1 MGGLLV
7 PEEIRD
13 AGQPETRT
21 KVAHW
26 IMNRPDDH
34 SCTFPDETRICAIRR
49 LIVNPTNESRAPK
62 SGLPPMGDGIDWQEA
77 VISEQMIARLQG
89 GMTMNKFKKRATC
102 SPMLAVLPASAVFL
116 ALALATPTYAQ
127 TKDPI
132 KIGVIAEAQAV
143 AGSSIPLAAQL
154 AADEI
159 NAAGGV
165 NGRKIEIVSYD
176 NHSSAAE
183 SVRAFQRAANE
194 DHVNAVIAS
203 YISEVV
209 LALEP
214 WAGRLKTVMITPG
227 AASDVITQNIA
238 KDYKHNK
245 YTFHG
250 YLTSTSIADSVCDSA
265 KDLLVKDLKM
275 KTAIVMSEDA
285 AWTTPL
291 DAEYLKCL
299 PKIGLKVIDHIRV
312 SPDTTD
318 FTPIFNKIEGE
329 KPDVI
334 ITGISH
340 VGVQPTVQAKSQEV
354 PIPMYGVSSQA
365 SNSSFWQDTNGA
377 VEGVLYQAVSGPD
390 VAVTPKTLPFV
401 AAFKKR
407 FGNFPSY
414 CGYTAYDEVYYIADA
429 IKRAGSTDPDKLVDA
444 LEKTDYVGTIGRVQF
459 QGKDTP
465 YPHAL
470 KIGASTITGLM
481 LQWQN
486 GKQVNL
492 WPAKVANGKLKFPKF
507 IKVGSAN

>member
-1 MGGLLV
+1 MKNLHWNAALIATFAV
-7 PEEIRD
+7 AFAATAD
-13 AGQPETRT
+13 AQ
-21 KVAHW
+21 
-26 IMNRPDDH
+26 
-34 SCTFPDETRICAIRR
+34 S
-49 LIVNPTNESRAPK
+49 
-62 SGLPPMGDGIDWQEA
+62 
-77 VISEQMIARLQG
+77 
-89 GMTMNKFKKRATC
+89 
-102 SPMLAVLPASAVFL
+102 
-116 ALALATPTYAQ
+116 
-127 TKDPI
+127 KDPI

-143 AGSSIPLAAQL
+143 AGSSIPQAAQL

-165 NGRKIEIVSYD
+165 DGRKIEIVAYD

-214 WAGRLKTVMITPG
+214 WTGRLKTVMVTPG

-238 KDYKHNK
+238 KDYDNLK

-250 YLTSTSIADSVCDSA
+250 YSTSTSIADATCDAAKAILVEQLHMKSA
-265 KDLLVKDLKM
+265 V
-275 KTAIVMSEDA
+275 VMSEDA

-291 DAEYLKCL
+291 DNQYLKCL
-299 PKIGLKVIDHIRV
+299 PGIGLKVLDHIRV

-334 ITGISH
+334 ITGIAH
-340 VGVQPTVQAKSQEV
+340 VGVQPTVQWKQQEV
-354 PIPMYGVSSQA
+354 PIPMFGISAQA
-365 SNSSFWQDTNGA
+365 TNSSFWNDTNGA
-377 VEGVLYQAVSGPD
+377 VDGVLYQAFSGPG

-401 AAFKKR
+401 AAFNKR
-407 FGNFPSY
+407 FGNNPSY

-459 QGKDTP
+459 KGKDTP
-465 YPHAL
+465 NPHAL
-470 KIGASTITGLM
+470 KIGPDTITGLM
-481 LQWQN
+481 LQWQD
-486 GKQVNL
+486 GKQSNL
-492 WPAKVANGKLKFPKF
+492 WPAKVANGQLKFPKF
-507 IKVGSAN
+507 IKVGTAN

>member
-1 MGGLLV
+1 
-7 PEEIRD
+7 
-13 AGQPETRT
+13 
-21 KVAHW
+21 
-26 IMNRPDDH
+26 
-34 SCTFPDETRICAIRR
+34 
-49 LIVNPTNESRAPK
+49 
-62 SGLPPMGDGIDWQEA
+62 
-77 VISEQMIARLQG
+77 
-89 GMTMNKFKKRATC
+89 MTMGKPIGRA
-102 SPMLAVLPASAVFL
+102 SSAPILAAFMASAAIF
-116 ALALATPTYAQ
+116 ALATPAYSE
-127 TKDPI
+127 DPI

-143 AGSSIPLAAQL
+143 AGSSIPQAAQL

-159 NAAGGV
+159 NAAGGI

-183 SVRAFQRAANE
+183 SVRAFQRAATE

-214 WAGRLKTVMITPG
+214 WTGRLKTVMVTPG

-238 KDYKHNK
+238 KDYDNLK

-250 YLTSTSIADSVCDSA
+250 YLTSTSLADSTCAAA
-265 KDLLVKDLKM
+265 KDLLVNELHM
-275 KTAIVMSEDA
+275 KSAVVMSEDA

-291 DAEYLKCL
+291 DAEYVKCL
-299 PKIGLKVIDHIRV
+299 PNIGLNVLDHIRF

-329 KPDVI
+329 KPDVM

-340 VGVQPTVQAKSQEV
+340 VGVQPTVQWKSQEV
-354 PIPMYGVSSQA
+354 PIPMLGISSQA
-365 SNSSFWQDTNGA
+365 TNSSFWNDTNGA
-377 VEGVLYQAVSGPD
+377 VEGVLYQGVSGPD

-401 AAFKKR
+401 KAFKAKY
-407 FGNFPSY
+407 GNFPSY
-414 CGYTAYDEVYYIADA
+414 CGYTAYDEVYYIAEA

-459 QGKDTP
+459 KGKDSP
-465 YPHAL
+465 NPHAL
-470 KIGASTITGLM
+470 KVGPDTITGLM
-481 LQWQN
+481 LQWQD

-492 WPAKVANGKLKFPKF
+492 WPARVANGKLRFPKF

>member
-1 MGGLLV
+1 MSKLERRV
-7 PEEIRD
+7 
-13 AGQPETRT
+13 
-21 KVAHW
+21 VAA
-26 IMNRPDDH
+26 P
-34 SCTFPDETRICAIRR
+34 R
-49 LIVNPTNESRAPK
+49 LA
-62 SGLPPMGDGIDWQEA
+62 W
-77 VISEQMIARLQG
+77 
-89 GMTMNKFKKRATC
+89 
-102 SPMLAVLPASAVFL
+102 LAASA
-116 ALALATPTYAQ
+116 ALALCLTAPAHAQ
-127 TKDPI
+127 SNEPI

-143 AGSSIPLAAQL
+143 AGSSIPQAAQL

-165 NGRKIEIVSYD
+165 NGRKIEIISYD

-183 SVRAFQRAANE
+183 SVRAFQRAATQ

-214 WAGRLKTVMITPG
+214 WTGRLKTVMVTPG

-238 KDYKHNK
+238 KDYDHLK

-250 YLTSTSIADSVCDSA
+250 YATSTSIADATCAAA
-265 KDLLVKDLKM
+265 KDLLVGQLHLKS
-275 KTAIVMSEDA
+275 AVVVSEDA

-299 PKIGLKVIDHIRV
+299 EQIGIKPVDHIRF

-329 KPDVI
+329 KPDVM

-340 VGVQPTVQAKSQEV
+340 VGTQPTVQWKQQEV
-354 PIPMYGVSSQA
+354 PIPMFGVSSQA
-365 SNSSFWQDTNGA
+365 TNSSFWNDTNGA
-377 VEGVLYQAVSGPD
+377 TEGVLYQAFAGPG

-401 AAFKKR
+401 AAFNKR
-407 FGNFPSY
+407 FGNNPSY

-429 IKRAGSTDPDKLVDA
+429 IKRAGSTDPDQLVAA
-444 LEKTDYVGTIGRVQF
+444 LEKTDWVGTIGRVQF
-459 QGKDTP
+459 KGKDSAN
-465 YPHAL
+465 PHAL
-470 KIGASTITGLM
+470 KIGADTISGLM

-492 WPAKVANGKLKFPKF
+492 WPEKVANGKMKFPSF